1 VVEGEHGVGLSDH
14 GNQRIAEIIY
24 EKYGEGKSVGALE

>member
-1 VVEGEHGVGLSDH
+1 MSDD

-24 EKYGEGKSVGALE
+24 EKYGEGKSIGSLGATILQK